1 MERNATFARI
11 GRSYPRAGRSPAGD
25 AAKPAERRLASR
37 YGAAAAAVIALLLAL
52 ALTGWLLAAYGA
64 I

>member
-11 GRSYPRAGRSPAGD
+11 GRSYPRAGRSPAGE
-25 AAKPAERRLASR
+25 AAKPAEPRFASR

-52 ALTGWLLAAYGA
+52 ALTGWVLAAYGA